1 MKHCAY
7 VQVEL
12 FMERLTFDSFTIFS
26 VLNCMEFENIVVD
39 YSIISSATKR
49 KAFFQTISVKTISS
63 VVTALQNS
71 ENNDVSSAIT
81 CAARYW
87 LLKQCARFS
96 VTTAGIMGSTT
107 SNAIHFEIWN
117 LHVRFEPAP
126 ATQDSVDYQVCLYKQ
141 YKRLHKNIVGV
152 TCASAPVIM
161 VNVVCCIVCFLL
173 KLRLITTSFTLP
185 VKYSAE
191 SSELT
196 PLPEKKRYPRSL
208 FSYSLWLSSENL
220 YLLFFWFMIT
230 TKFRITNRAKR
241 PNNDNSDSNMK
252 RATIKM
258 KTHLNFVANIPSHL
272 KCTKTAGEFP
282 WSWIHEDHSQKM
294 REKGQIV
301 KHPSPK
307 GISCRSRAVMTNR
320 IDVYVCRVVVLL
332 NNLIAFFK
340 FPLPSA
346 S

>member
-1 MKHCAY
+1 
-7 VQVEL
+7 
-12 FMERLTFDSFTIFS
+12 
-26 VLNCMEFENIVVD
+26 
-39 YSIISSATKR
+39 
-49 KAFFQTISVKTISS
+49 
-63 VVTALQNS
+63 
-71 ENNDVSSAIT
+71 
-81 CAARYW
+81 
-87 LLKQCARFS
+87 
-96 VTTAGIMGSTT
+96 MGSTT
-107 SNAIHFEIWN
+107 SNAIQFEIWN

-196 PLPEKKRYPRSL
+196 PLPEKKKRYPRSL

-220 YLLFFWFMIT
+220 YLLFLIHDHD
-230 TKFRITNRAKR
+230 KVSNYYSRKEAHD
-241 PNNDNSDSNMK
+241 DNSDGNMK

-258 KTHLNFVANIPSHL
+258 KTHLNFIANIPSHL
-272 KCTKTAGEFP
+272 KCTKMAGEFP

-307 GISCRSRAVMTNR
+307 GI
-320 IDVYVCRVVVLL
+320 
-332 NNLIAFFK
+332 
-340 FPLPSA
+340 
-346 S
+346 

>member
-12 FMERLTFDSFTIFS
+12 FMERLTFDSFAIFS

-196 PLPEKKRYPRSL
+196 PLPEKKKIPAQP
-208 FSYSLWLSSENL
+208 
-220 YLLFFWFMIT
+220 I
-230 TKFRITNRAKR
+230 
-241 PNNDNSDSNMK
+241 
-252 RATIKM
+252 
-258 KTHLNFVANIPSHL
+258 FVFA
-272 KCTKTAGEFP
+272 
-282 WSWIHEDHSQKM
+282 
-294 REKGQIV
+294 
-301 KHPSPK
+301 
-307 GISCRSRAVMTNR
+307 MT
-320 IDVYVCRVVVLL
+320 
-332 NNLIAFFK
+332 
-340 FPLPSA
+340 
-346 S
+346 

>member
-12 FMERLTFDSFTIFS
+12 FMARLTFDSFAIFS

-71 ENNDVSSAIT
+71 ENNYVSSAIT

-126 ATQDSVDYQVCLYKQ
+126 ATQDSVLPSMPLQTIQTPTQKHCGCHMRFGSGHYGKCSLLY
-141 YKRLHKNIVGV
+141 
-152 TCASAPVIM
+152 C
-161 VNVVCCIVCFLL
+161 
-173 KLRLITTSFTLP
+173 
-185 VKYSAE
+185 
-191 SSELT
+191 
-196 PLPEKKRYPRSL
+196 
-208 FSYSLWLSSENL
+208 
-220 YLLFFWFMIT
+220 LFFT
-230 TKFRITNRAKR
+230 
-241 PNNDNSDSNMK
+241 
-252 RATIKM
+252 
-258 KTHLNFVANIPSHL
+258 
-272 KCTKTAGEFP
+272 
-282 WSWIHEDHSQKM
+282 
-294 REKGQIV
+294 
-301 KHPSPK
+301 
-307 GISCRSRAVMTNR
+307 
-320 IDVYVCRVVVLL
+320 
-332 NNLIAFFK
+332 
-340 FPLPSA
+340 
-346 S
+346 

>member
-1 MKHCAY
+1 M
-7 VQVEL
+7 
-12 FMERLTFDSFTIFS
+12 RTFFR
-26 VLNCMEFENIVVD
+26 NNRWD
-39 YSIISSATKR
+39 YGI
-49 KAFFQTISVKTISS
+49 
-63 VVTALQNS
+63 
-71 ENNDVSSAIT
+71 
-81 CAARYW
+81 YY
-87 LLKQCARFS
+87 KQRQHRS
-96 VTTAGIMGSTT
+96 H
-107 SNAIHFEIWN
+107 AIHFEN
-117 LHVRFEPAP
+117 LSRSPRMHPWRRTFQTGACYERKKI
-126 ATQDSVDYQVCLYKQ
+126 QSSKFYKQ

-152 TCASAPVIM
+152 TCASATVIM

-272 KCTKTAGEFP
+272 KCTKMAGEFP
-282 WSWIHEDHSQKM
+282 WS
-294 REKGQIV
+294 
-301 KHPSPK
+301 
-307 GISCRSRAVMTNR
+307 
-320 IDVYVCRVVVLL
+320 
-332 NNLIAFFK
+332 
-340 FPLPSA
+340 
-346 S
+346 